1 MTMALDTSLE
11 AEAVQLAAI
20 RARSPEARLRD
31 ALELSELVHAA
42 ALSRL
47 KARYPD
53 RSMVELALMSSS
65 VPAGGDGG

>member
-1 MTMALDTSLE
+1 MMGDTSPE

-42 ALSRL
+42 AMARL
-47 KARYPD
+47 RARYPD
-53 RSMVELALMSSS
+53 RTMVELALMSMS
-65 VPAGGDGG
+65 VPVGRAGGS

>member
-1 MTMALDTSLE
+1 MALDTSLE

>member
-1 MTMALDTSLE
+1 MFGDTSPE

-42 ALSRL
+42 AMARL
-47 KARYPD
+47 RARHPEK
-53 RSMVELALMSSS
+53 SMVELALMVSEGTPGPTS
-65 VPAGGDGG
+65 AR

>member
-1 MTMALDTSLE
+1 MVRDTSPE

-20 RARSPEARLRD
+20 RARAPEARLRD

-42 ALSRL
+42 AMARL

-53 RSMVELALMSSS
+53 RSVVELALMSSS
-65 VPAGGDGG
+65 LPVSRDGA

>member
-1 MTMALDTSLE
+1 MALDTSLE

-65 VPAGGDGG
+65 APAGGDGG